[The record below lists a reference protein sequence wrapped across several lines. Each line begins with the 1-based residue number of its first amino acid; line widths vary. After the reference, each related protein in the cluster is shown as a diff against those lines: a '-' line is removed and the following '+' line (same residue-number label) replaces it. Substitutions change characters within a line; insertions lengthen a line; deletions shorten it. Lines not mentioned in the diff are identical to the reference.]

1 MEFLSSDK
9 ILIIDLAAAEISEEE
24 LSEDL
29 VAEKISGAGVCKHL
43 YEQYADEDPVVIG
56 TGLLTG
62 TMFPASAAGVV
73 AAKSPRSG
81 KLCFAPITLKV
92 AIEIKYAGF
101 DYLVIK
107 GASDKPVYL
116 WLHDGV
122 ADLNDASQVWGKDT
136 WQTTDIWRQEL
147 GEDVIQTLCIG
158 AAGESGND
166 FAQIVLNY
174 WASGDRFGLGKC
186 FGQKNL
192 KGVALRGM
200 GLLEVAD
207 PEAFV
212 DRSLELFD
220 ALKQSAS
227 AKDHGIAGIC
237 AAMGHADVQDWLK
250 TLVHRH
256 TACYNTPLATSTFV
270 FLDEDPQKKEEPA
283 NTEPGFLITDP
294 GALLQMKSLG
304 LDAESACRL
313 LKSCAKLGLDP
324 YAAAKI
330 AADQGQSSL
339 EAIEKDLPSLS
350 GDLEMPGSGVFS
362 PWCPPQP
369 LADFGSVQNQEEWW
383 ENRQA
388 LCLIFGIH
396 PIYAL
401 LAPELNAENMLE
413 LTNLGTEMDLEQET
427 LDSVIS
433 YIRS

>member
-9 ILIIDLAAAEISEEE
+9 ILVVDLAEAEISEED

-29 VAEKISGAGVCKHL
+29 VAEKIGGAGICKYL
-43 YEQYADEDPVVIG
+43 YDQYADDDPVVIG

-62 TMFPASAAGVV
+62 TMYPASAAGVI
-73 AAKSPRSG
+73 AAKSPRSQ
-81 KLCFAPITLKV
+81 KLCYTPVTLKV

-101 DYLVIK
+101 DYVVIK
-107 GASDKPVYL
+107 GSSDKPVYL

-136 WQTTDIWRQEL
+136 WETTDFWRQEL

-158 AAGESGND
+158 PAGESGND
-166 FAQIVLNY
+166 FAQVILNY
-174 WASGDRFGLGKC
+174 WASGDRFGLGKR

-220 ALKQSAS
+220 VLKQA
-227 AKDHGIAGIC
+227 AGKNAHGITAVC
-237 AAMGHADVQDWLK
+237 SKMGHEIADWLQP
-250 TLVHRH
+250 LIHRH
-256 TACYNTPLATSTFV
+256 IACYNTPQATSSFV
-270 FLDEDPQKKEEPA
+270 FLDEDPVKKEDPA
-283 NTEPGFLITDP
+283 TTEPGVLITDP
-294 GALLQMKSLG
+294 GALLHMKSMG

-313 LKSCAKLGLDP
+313 LKNCAKLGIDA

-330 AADQGQSSL
+330 SADQGKNSL
-339 EAIEKDLPSLS
+339 QAIEKDLPSLS
-350 GDLEMPGSGVFS
+350 GDLEMPGNGVFS
-362 PWCPPQP
+362 PWCPCQP
-369 LADFGSVQNQEEWW
+369 LADFGSVDNSEEWW
-383 ENRQA
+383 ESRQA

-396 PIYAL
+396 PIFAMM
-401 LAPELNAENMLE
+401 APALNAENMLE
-413 LTNLGTEMDLEQET
+413 LANIGTEMNIGLET
-427 LDSVIS
+427 LDEVIS